1 MKGSIV
7 RLFEEV
13 QSIPYK
19 CRVESIL
26 PKDTISQYANCN
38 QKRDI
43 LSKLLNS
50 CGFET
55 KPLDA
60 IFDWIDLPIPRE
72 IIKILGK
79 SGTSQKHHLIEVLID
94 NRYLKIDPTWN
105 RELESLGF
113 PVTVNWNGMS
123 DTLQVTRGN
132 LYFYNPKEKNIVLPY
147 FPDERK
153 EFARQ
158 FNKWLGWKA

>member
-26 PKDTISQYANCN
+26 PKDTIPQYANCN

-55 KPLDA
+55 RYLDV
-60 IFDWIDLPIPRE
+60 IFDWRDLPIPRE

-79 SGTSQKHHLIEVLID
+79 SGTSQKHHLIEV
-94 NRYLKIDPTWN
+94 DPTWN
-105 RELESLGF
+105 REFESLGF
-113 PVTVNWNGMS
+113 PVTINWDGMS

-147 FPDERK
+147 FPDERE